1 MSHLGLQCEKLHQ
14 GLLGNFLH
22 VIAQSV
28 VWENPN
34 PIHQNCV
41 TQLGTTITVTS
52 IDVPLILVK
61 DKSNTREAS
70 RVTLGG
76 LRWKVKSDGECPYR
90 SRSKSGKRLERK

>member
-1 MSHLGLQCEKLHQ
+1 MNKFDNCAFHFGMSSNHPDKISSKDKREL
-14 GLLGNFLH
+14 
-22 VIAQSV
+22 VIAQFV

-34 PIHQNCV
+34 PSHKCV

-70 RVTLGG
+70 R
-76 LRWKVKSDGECPYR
+76 
-90 SRSKSGKRLERK
+90 